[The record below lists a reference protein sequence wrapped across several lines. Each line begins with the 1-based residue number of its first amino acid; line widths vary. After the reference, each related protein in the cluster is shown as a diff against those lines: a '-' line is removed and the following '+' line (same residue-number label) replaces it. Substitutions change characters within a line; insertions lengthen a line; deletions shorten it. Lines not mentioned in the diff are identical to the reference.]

1 MNLKEDGVR
10 KFSLLDAIDV
20 NVTDN
25 RQVIPAKAGIQLFRT
40 FLDSRW
46 SLPRALTRGGSDRVA
61 AFIVFPFFLFFIF
74 LNSVAIGMTA
84 QTVLTEIQNQ
94 YEKTADFEAN
104 FAQEYIG
111 KVMRQSQKGEGK
123 VFFKKKGMM
132 RWDYRVPNQ
141 KIISDG
147 QTLWFYQPEE
157 NQVLI
162 SPADKMIKEFGFLVG
177 EGDLRRDFNLI
188 HINHSPSGKEDHFV
202 VELAPKDS
210 HPAVSKLSL
219 AVDRK
224 TYFVIQVDVFDG
236 LGNVTRTRFTDI
248 RTNTNLTGSFFQFKV
263 PPGTEI
269 IKMQDS
275 SSPSSGGKK
284 PK

>member
-1 MNLKEDGVR
+1 MR
-10 KFSLLDAIDV
+10 KISLLV
-20 NVTDN
+20 C
-25 RQVIPAKAGIQLFRT
+25 F
-40 FLDSRW
+40 S
-46 SLPRALTRGGSDRVA
+46 
-61 AFIVFPFFLFFIF
+61 FFLFGMAFY
-74 LNSVAIGMTA
+74 SVVLAATA
-84 QTVLTEIQNQ
+84 QTVLTDIQNQ
-94 YEKTADFEAN
+94 YEKTTDFEAN
-104 FAQEYIG
+104 FVQEYIG

-162 SPADKMIKEFGFLVG
+162 SHADKMIKEFGFLVG
-177 EGDLRRDFNLI
+177 EGDLRRDFKLI
-188 HINHSPSGKEDHFV
+188 NINESPSQKEDHIV
-202 VELAPKDS
+202 IEITPKES
-210 HPAVSKLSL
+210 HPAVLKLSL
-219 AVDRK
+219 TVDRK

-248 RTNTNLTGSFFQFKV
+248 KTNISLSSSFFQFKV

-269 IKMQDS
+269 IRMQDS
-275 SSPSSGGKK
+275 SSPGGKGPQK
-284 PK
+284 K

>member
-1 MNLKEDGVR
+1 VR
-10 KFSLLDAIDV
+10 KISLLIC
-20 NVTDN
+20 
-25 RQVIPAKAGIQLFRT
+25 F
-40 FLDSRW
+40 S
-46 SLPRALTRGGSDRVA
+46 
-61 AFIVFPFFLFFIF
+61 FFLFGLAFY
-74 LNSVAIGMTA
+74 SVVFSATA

-94 YEKTADFEAN
+94 YEKTNEFEAN
-104 FAQEYIG
+104 FVQEYIG

-162 SPADKMIKEFGFLVG
+162 SHDDKMIKEFGFLVG
-177 EGDLRRDFNLI
+177 EGDLRRDFKLI
-188 HINHSPSGKEDHFV
+188 NINDSPSQKEDHIV
-202 VELAPKDS
+202 IEITPKES

-219 AVDRK
+219 TVDRK

-236 LGNVTRTRFTDI
+236 LGNVTRTRFADI
-248 RTNTNLTGSFFQFKV
+248 KTNISLSSSFFQFKV

-269 IKMQDS
+269 IRMQDS
-275 SSPSSGGKK
+275 SPSGGKR

>member
-1 MNLKEDGVR
+1 MG
-10 KFSLLDAIDV
+10 F
-20 NVTDN
+20 
-25 RQVIPAKAGIQLFRT
+25 G
-40 FLDSRW
+40 
-46 SLPRALTRGGSDRVA
+46 
-61 AFIVFPFFLFFIF
+61 
-74 LNSVAIGMTA
+74 
-84 QTVLTEIQNQ
+84 QTSQAVLTDIQNQ
-94 YEKTADFEAN
+94 YEKTNEFEAN

-162 SPADKMIKEFGFLVG
+162 SHADKMIKEFGFLVG

-188 HINHSPSGKEDHFV
+188 NINESPAQKEDHIII
-202 VELAPKDS
+202 EIAPKES

-219 AVDRK
+219 TVDRK

-248 RTNTNLTGSFFQFKV
+248 KTNISLSGSFFQFKV
-263 PPGTEI
+263 PPGAEI
-269 IKMQDS
+269 IRMPES
-275 SSPSSGGKK
+275 SSPGGKR

>member
-1 MNLKEDGVR
+1 MGSSQERSTSKRLNPKED
-10 KFSLLDAIDV
+10 DV
-20 NVTDN
+20 
-25 RQVIPAKAGIQLFRT
+25 KKLFC
-40 FLDSRW
+40 LIS
-46 SLPRALTRGGSDRVA
+46 
-61 AFIVFPFFLFFIF
+61 FLFFLWGIVF
-74 LNSVAIGMTA
+74 QEVALATTA
-84 QTVLTEIQNQ
+84 QALLNEIQNQ
-94 YEKTADFEAN
+94 YEKTSDFEAS

-132 RWDYRVPNQ
+132 RWDYRIPNQ

-177 EGDLRRDFNLI
+177 EGDLRRDFKLLM
-188 HINHSPSGKEDHFV
+188 INEPSAGKEDLAV
-202 VELAPKDS
+202 IEIAPKEP

-219 AVDRK
+219 VVDRK
-224 TYFVIQVDVFDG
+224 TYLVIQVDLFDG

-248 RTNTNLTGSFFQFKV
+248 KTNTNLSASFFQFKV
-263 PPGTEI
+263 PSGTEI
-269 IKMQDS
+269 IRMQDS
-275 SSPSSGGKK
+275 SPPSSSGKK

>member
-1 MNLKEDGVR
+1 MR
-10 KFSLLDAIDV
+10 KISLLV
-20 NVTDN
+20 C
-25 RQVIPAKAGIQLFRT
+25 F
-40 FLDSRW
+40 S
-46 SLPRALTRGGSDRVA
+46 
-61 AFIVFPFFLFFIF
+61 FFLFGLAFY
-74 LNSVAIGMTA
+74 SVVLAATA
-84 QTVLTEIQNQ
+84 QTVLTDIQNQ
-94 YEKTADFEAN
+94 YEKTTDFEAN
-104 FAQEYIG
+104 FVQEYIG

-162 SPADKMIKEFGFLVG
+162 SHADKMIKEFGFLVG
-177 EGDLRRDFNLI
+177 EGDLRRDFKLI
-188 HINHSPSGKEDHFV
+188 NINESPSQKEDHIV
-202 VELAPKDS
+202 IEITPKES

-224 TYFVIQVDVFDG
+224 TYFVIQVDVFDS

-248 RTNTNLTGSFFQFKV
+248 KTNISLSSSFFQFKV

-269 IKMQDS
+269 IRMQDS
-275 SSPSSGGKK
+275 SSPGGKGPQK
-284 PK
+284 K